1 MQPENLKTTAIWW
14 CCIVFNAHFTAYSQM
29 KKALLRVAIITS
41 SSKIIHI
48 QKLRAW
54 ILFFTK
60 EKKTIIT
67 PFVLEYFVTT
77 TLDGCA
83 QSTIEIEYTHNNVHL
98 AKIGCPKHSKSYFLF
113 DIYVSIFGDLLHIL
127 PLNLISKSEYT
138 KNELIKWGRVWQAL
152 IALRKKYTLQEDQTN
167 LINRWW
173 KFINFPSLPILWNTK
188 SSSIYDSWIICKCSF
203 NNIIRYTARNELN
216 NRENQ
221 TITQLQR

>member
-1 MQPENLKTTAIWW
+1 MLNNCIEIIIFAAGKLKNDSNMMMLYCIQCSLHRIFTNEKSVIA
-14 CCIVFNAHFTAYSQM
+14 CCNNYIFLQNNSHT
-29 KKALLRVAIITS
+29 
-41 SSKIIHI
+41 KIACLNTIFH
-48 QKLRAW
+48 KG
-54 ILFFTK
+54 
-60 EKKTIIT
+60 KKTIIT

-167 LINRWW
+167 LINRW
-173 KFINFPSLPILWNTK
+173 
-188 SSSIYDSWIICKCSF
+188 
-203 NNIIRYTARNELN
+203 
-216 NRENQ
+216 
-221 TITQLQR
+221 